1 MPDKDEEVSRTI
13 FDTAGV
19 GIYIIDDSGHV
30 VTASDAGFHFLGY
43 TRQEI
48 VGMHCAD
55 FTHPDDLKADK
66 ELYDKLM
73 KGEIG
78 NYTIDKRHIR
88 KDHQVVWGHLSVSL
102 IRDEQGAP
110 EYTAVICQDIT
121 EHKRIEEA
129 LQESDRRFR
138 SVLENSLDAAY
149 RRNLQTDRYDY
160 MSPVIE
166 SLIGLSAEEMSRFG
180 ASSLLARI
188 HSEDLPKVREQIEK
202 NLAICA
208 ETGRAT
214 GALEYRFRG
223 KDGKYRWLGDYF
235 TVLPD
240 NRGQPLYRLGIVRDV
255 TKRKR
260 AEEAL
265 TESEHAYKS
274 LSANLPGIVYRVFIR
289 ENNRMQFF
297 NDMLQAFTGFRA
309 TELSAGEVCS
319 IVPMIIPEER
329 QGVINEVK
337 RAIADKLPF
346 EVCYRIK
353 DKKGDI
359 RYFREYGR
367 PIYDDSGEALYIDGV
382 IFDIT
387 KERQIEEEL
396 MRAHDELDKR
406 VKERTA
412 EILQSNER
420 LKEENEKR
428 VRTEQSLKLEEA
440 RLEALFRLS
449 QMSDATINEM
459 AAFTLEQGIALTRSK
474 IGFLGFLSEDEAVYT
489 LHAVSKNA
497 VKDCNVAG
505 DPVQWHV
512 AGAGIWADAI
522 RERKTLFA
530 NDYSKPH
537 PAKKGLPPGHTALER
552 LMVVPVFEGEKIVAV
567 TGVGNKASDY
577 DRSDERQIVL
587 LLGGMWNYVQK
598 IRSREALREAYNE
611 LEHRVEQ
618 RTAELKKLAEQLKHS
633 NEDLQQFAYAASH
646 DLQEPL
652 REVAGFV
659 RLLEKRSGGQLDEK
673 AQEYTK
679 YIVGGVTRMKEL
691 IQDLLEYSR
700 LETQGK
706 ELKPVDS
713 SRSLA
718 KALSNL
724 GTAIGESGA
733 TITHEHLPTVKA
745 DRLQMVSLFQNLIGN
760 AIKFRG
766 TETPR
771 VHISAERKGGEW
783 VFSVRD
789 NGIGID
795 PQFAERIFIVFQ
807 RLHGREEFPGTG
819 IGLAICKRIVE
830 RHGGRI
836 WVESEPGKGSTF
848 FFTLPSAETENNLS
862 RST

>member
-1 MPDKDEEVSRTI
+1 MLDKDKEVFRTI
-13 FDTAGV
+13 FDIADV
-19 GIYIIDDSGHV
+19 GIYIVDDSGNV
-30 VTASDAGFHFLGY
+30 VTASDAGFRFLGY
-43 TRQEI
+43 TRQEM

-55 FTHPDDLKADK
+55 FTHPDDLNTDK

-73 KGEIG
+73 RGEIG
-78 NYTIDKRHIR
+78 NYTINKRLVR
-88 KDHQVVWGHLSVSL
+88 KDHQVVWGRLSVSL
-102 IRDEQGAP
+102 IRDESGKP
-110 EYTAVICQDIT
+110 EHTAVICQDIT
-121 EHKRIEEA
+121 EHKQMEEA
-129 LQESDRRFR
+129 LQESDVRFR

-166 SLIGLSAEEMSRFG
+166 SLIGLSAEEMSRFDV
-180 ASSLLARI
+180 SSLLARV
-188 HSEDLPKVREQIEK
+188 HSDDLPKVQEQIERT
-202 NLAICA
+202 LAICA

-214 GALEYRFRG
+214 AVLEYRFRG

-255 TKRKR
+255 TERRR

-265 TESEHAYKS
+265 MESEHAYKT
-274 LSANLPGIVYRVFIR
+274 LSANLPGIVYRVFIK

-297 NDMLQAFTGFRA
+297 NDMLQAITGFRA
-309 TELSAGEVCS
+309 TELSEGEVCS
-319 IVPMIIPEER
+319 IVHMIIPEDR

-337 RAIADKLPF
+337 RAIANKLAF
-346 EVCYRIK
+346 EVSYRIK

-359 RYFREYGR
+359 HYFREYGR
-367 PIYDDSGEALYIDGV
+367 PIYGDSGEALYIDGV

-387 KERQIEEEL
+387 KERQTEEEL
-396 MRAHDELDKR
+396 MRAHYELDER

-412 EILQSNER
+412 ELIQSNKR

-440 RLEALFRLS
+440 RLEALFHLS
-449 QMSDATINEM
+449 QMSEATINEM

-474 IGFLGFLSEDEAVYT
+474 IGFLGFLSEDEAIYT
-489 LHAVSKNA
+489 LHAVSKSV

-512 AGAGIWADAI
+512 VDAGIWANAI
-522 RERKTLFA
+522 REHRTLFV

-537 PAKKGLPPGHTALER
+537 PAKRGLPPGHAAVR
-552 LMVVPVFEGEKIVAV
+552 KLMVVPVFEGRKIVAV
-567 TGVGNKASDY
+567 AGVGNKASDY
-577 DRSDERQIVL
+577 DKSDERQIVL
-587 LLGGMWNYVQK
+587 LLGGMWNYVQRK
-598 IRSREALREAYNE
+598 RSREALQETYNQ
-611 LEHRVEQ
+611 LEQRVEQ
-618 RTAELKKLAEQLKHS
+618 RTAELRKLTDELKRS

-659 RLLEKRSGGQLDEK
+659 KLLEKRSGGQLDEK
-673 AQEYTK
+673 AQEFMK
-679 YIVGGVTRMKEL
+679 YIVDGVKRMKEL
-691 IQDLLEYSR
+691 IHDLLEYSR

-713 SRSLA
+713 SKSLA

-724 GTAIGESGA
+724 GAGIRESG
-733 TITHEHLPTVKA
+733 TVITHEDLPTVKA
-745 DRLQMVSLFQNLIGN
+745 DRIQMVSLFQNLIGN
-760 AIKFRG
+760 AIKFRR
-766 TETPR
+766 TETSR
-771 VHISAERKGGEW
+771 VHISAERKGEEW
-783 VFSVRD
+783 VFSVHD

-795 PQFAERIFIVFQ
+795 PKFAERIFLVFQ

-836 WVESEPGKGSTF
+836 WVKSEPGKGSTF
-848 FFTLPSAETENNLS
+848 FFTLPLTEGENTLS
-862 RST
+862 PST